1 MKFLPYEE
9 LVYHSVLRPDDVIYR
24 LGENLEPERTFRMKG
39 IFFTG
44 SDKPYEGWVSDEG
57 RFSIRR
63 VIAYKNSFLPV
74 IEGEIVR
81 ESFGS
86 RIKVKMRLH
95 RFVLVFM
102 IVWMTI
108 VGIAAFA
115 MTVAFLNDPSIDR
128 MSIIPIGM
136 FGFGYLLTIL
146 AFKYESN
153 RSKKELAKLFEAE
166 LEEK

>member
-24 LGENLEPERTFRMKG
+24 LGENLEPERTFRMRG
-39 IFFTG
+39 IFFKGT
-44 SDKPYEGWVSDEG
+44 KPYEGSVNNDG
-57 RFSIRR
+57 TFSIRR
-63 VIAYKNSFLPV
+63 LIAYNNSFLPV

-86 RIKVKMRLH
+86 RINVKMRLH

-102 IVWMTI
+102 IVWMVG
-108 VGIAAFA
+108 VGIASVATMTAYLNNAFFDR
-115 MTVAFLNDPSIDR
+115 TVF
-128 MSIIPIGM
+128 IPISM
-136 FGFGYLLTIL
+136 LGFGYIITML

-153 RSKKELAKLFEAE
+153 RSKKELVQLFEAE